1 MVKRWD
7 RFRDPWDREY
17 AMRGR
22 LWRGAARA
30 DAFLEA
36 TPADGWVLELGCG
49 DGKFL
54 RALEAAG
61 RRSVGLERSR
71 HAIRL
76 SRRSTGAPLVRADVR
91 RLPFADAT
99 VPVVAA
105 RFVFGA
111 LREPDRRRAARE
123 SWRVLAPDG
132 VLYLE
137 EFGREDF
144 RAGQGDE
151 AETGTYERNQG
162 ILTHYW
168 SRDEIDDLL
177 PVNPATVDER
187 RWTQRAGGER
197 RPRHAWR
204 AVWRRPG

>member
-1 MVKRWD
+1 
-7 RFRDPWDREY
+7 
-17 AMRGR
+17 MRGR

-36 TPADGWVLELGCG
+36 TPADAWVLELGCG

-54 RALEAAG
+54 RALDEAG

-71 HAIRL
+71 NAIRL
-76 SRRSTGAPLVRADVR
+76 SRRLSDVPLMQADVR
-91 RLPFADAT
+91 RLPFADAS

-111 LREPDRRRAARE
+111 LREPDRRQAAAE
-123 SWRVLAPDG
+123 AWRVLATDG

-137 EFGREDF
+137 EFGVEDF

-151 AETGTYERNQG
+151 VEAGTYERNQG

-177 PVNPATVDER
+177 PVIPRTVEER
-187 RWTQRAGGER
+187 RWTQRAGGQR
-197 RPRHAWR
+197 RPRQAWR
-204 AVWRRPG
+204 AVWRQRA